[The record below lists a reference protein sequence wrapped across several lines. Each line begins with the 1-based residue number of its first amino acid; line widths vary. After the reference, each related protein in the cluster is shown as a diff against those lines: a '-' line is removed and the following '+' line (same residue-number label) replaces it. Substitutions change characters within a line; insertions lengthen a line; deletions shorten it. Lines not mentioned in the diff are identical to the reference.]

1 MAAAHPKGP
10 TLWDK
15 TYARFIS
22 MSRRLTD
29 HQLMMVL
36 ACVVGVCAALSAYLL
51 EALLHYIK
59 AGLVSWFPD
68 SEMGFLYLFY
78 PIIGIIIASL
88 FVKYIVRDD
97 ISEGVTRVLESMS
110 SHNSRLRRHNMWTS
124 VVGSG
129 ITIGFGGSVGP
140 EAPIVLTGGA
150 IGSNV
155 GRFARLNYKQT
166 TLLLCCGA
174 GAAVA
179 AIFKAPVAGIVFVL
193 EILMFDLTSNTIIP
207 LLLATVS
214 ATTLSFFLR
223 GFDTVLAVNLTETFE
238 LRTIP
243 MYVVLGIMCG
253 LASYYFTSVKE
264 WIGGFFGKFDKQ
276 YKKWIAGGVILGVL
290 IFLFP
295 TLYGE
300 GYESFT
306 SLMHGR
312 TDNLLD
318 TSPFYPWRDK
328 AWVIALVLLATMLFK
343 VVATMTTTASGGI
356 GGTFAPCLFVGA
368 YMGALIAFSCNNFL
382 GMDLP
387 IMSFTLVGMAGVMA
401 GVMNAPLTGI
411 FLIAELSGGYG
422 LFIPLMIVSA
432 VSYVIDYYLDPDSI
446 YTKQLRERGLLLTHD
461 KDSSVMVFLHVDELM
476 ETDFLQINTSYTLGD
491 IVKIV
496 QKGRRNI
503 FPVVDDNE
511 KLLGVVQLDDI
522 RNDMFNPSKYDTR
535 ITEYMTQPPDRILP
549 NEQTASVLKSFEA
562 NSTWML
568 PVVDKHGRYMGFI
581 SKSRILAAYRQ
592 QLVNITQ

>member
-78 PIIGIIIASL
+78 PTIGIIIASL

-264 WIGGFFGKFDKQ
+264 WIGRFFGKFDKQ

-328 AWVIALVLLATMLFK
+328 AWVIALVLLATMMFK

>member
-1 MAAAHPKGP
+1 MAAVHPKGP

-276 YKKWIAGGVILGVL
+276 YKKWIVGGVILGVL

>member
-1 MAAAHPKGP
+1 MAAVHPKGP

-264 WIGGFFGKFDKQ
+264 WIGRFFGKFDKQ

-328 AWVIALVLLATMLFK
+328 AWVIALVLLATMMFK

>member
-1 MAAAHPKGP
+1 
-10 TLWDK
+10 
-15 TYARFIS
+15 
-22 MSRRLTD
+22 
-29 HQLMMVL
+29 
-36 ACVVGVCAALSAYLL
+36 
-51 EALLHYIK
+51 
-59 AGLVSWFPD
+59 
-68 SEMGFLYLFY
+68 
-78 PIIGIIIASL
+78 
-88 FVKYIVRDD
+88 
-97 ISEGVTRVLESMS
+97 
-110 SHNSRLRRHNMWTS
+110 
-124 VVGSG
+124 
-129 ITIGFGGSVGP
+129 
-140 EAPIVLTGGA
+140 
-150 IGSNV
+150 
-155 GRFARLNYKQT
+155 
-166 TLLLCCGA
+166 
-174 GAAVA
+174 
-179 AIFKAPVAGIVFVL
+179 
-193 EILMFDLTSNTIIP
+193 
-207 LLLATVS
+207 
-214 ATTLSFFLR
+214 
-223 GFDTVLAVNLTETFE
+223 
-238 LRTIP
+238 
-243 MYVVLGIMCG
+243 
-253 LASYYFTSVKE
+253 
-264 WIGGFFGKFDKQ
+264 
-276 YKKWIAGGVILGVL
+276 
-290 IFLFP
+290 
-295 TLYGE
+295 
-300 GYESFT
+300 
-306 SLMHGR
+306 
-312 TDNLLD
+312 
-318 TSPFYPWRDK
+318 
-328 AWVIALVLLATMLFK
+328 
-343 VVATMTTTASGGI
+343 
-356 GGTFAPCLFVGA
+356 
-368 YMGALIAFSCNNFL
+368 
-382 GMDLP
+382 
-387 IMSFTLVGMAGVMA
+387 MSFTLVGMAGVMA

>member
-1 MAAAHPKGP
+1 
-10 TLWDK
+10 
-15 TYARFIS
+15 
-22 MSRRLTD
+22 
-29 HQLMMVL
+29 
-36 ACVVGVCAALSAYLL
+36 
-51 EALLHYIK
+51 
-59 AGLVSWFPD
+59 
-68 SEMGFLYLFY
+68 
-78 PIIGIIIASL
+78 
-88 FVKYIVRDD
+88 
-97 ISEGVTRVLESMS
+97 
-110 SHNSRLRRHNMWTS
+110 
-124 VVGSG
+124 
-129 ITIGFGGSVGP
+129 
-140 EAPIVLTGGA
+140 
-150 IGSNV
+150 
-155 GRFARLNYKQT
+155 
-166 TLLLCCGA
+166 
-174 GAAVA
+174 
-179 AIFKAPVAGIVFVL
+179 
-193 EILMFDLTSNTIIP
+193 
-207 LLLATVS
+207 
-214 ATTLSFFLR
+214 
-223 GFDTVLAVNLTETFE
+223 
-238 LRTIP
+238 
-243 MYVVLGIMCG
+243 
-253 LASYYFTSVKE
+253 
-264 WIGGFFGKFDKQ
+264 
-276 YKKWIAGGVILGVL
+276 VL

-328 AWVIALVLLATMLFK
+328 AWVIALVLLATMMFK

-522 RNDMFNPSKYDTR
+522 RNDMLTR
-535 ITEYMTQPPDRILP
+535 RNTIPALRSI
-549 NEQTASVLKSFEA
+549 
-562 NSTWML
+562 
-568 PVVDKHGRYMGFI
+568 
-581 SKSRILAAYRQ
+581 
-592 QLVNITQ
+592 

>member
-1 MAAAHPKGP
+1 
-10 TLWDK
+10 
-15 TYARFIS
+15 
-22 MSRRLTD
+22 
-29 HQLMMVL
+29 MMVL
-36 ACVVGVCAALSAYLL
+36 ACVVGVCAALGAYML
-51 EALLHYIK
+51 EMLLHIIK
-59 AGLVSWFPD
+59 AGLVSWFPVD
-68 SEMGFLYLFY
+68 EASLLYLFY
-78 PIIGIIIASL
+78 PIIGIIIACL
-88 FVKYIVRDD
+88 FVRYIVRDD
-97 ISEGVTRVLESMS
+97 ISEGVTRVLFSMS
-110 SHNSRLRRHNMWTS
+110 SRNSKLKRHNMWTS
-124 VVGSG
+124 VVGSAV
-129 ITIGFGGSVGP
+129 TIGFGGSVGP

-155 GRFARLNYKQT
+155 GQFARLNYKQT

-207 LLLATVS
+207 LLLSTVA

-223 GFDTVLAVNLTETFE
+223 GFDTVLAVSAIERFDLGA
-238 LRTIP
+238 IP
-243 MYVVLGIMCG
+243 MYVVLGILCG
-253 LASYYFTSVKE
+253 LTSYYFTSVKE
-264 WIGGFFGKFDKQ
+264 WVGGFFGKFDKQ

-290 IFLFP
+290 IFIFP

-306 SLMHGR
+306 SLMHGN
-312 TDNLLD
+312 TDTLLD
-318 TSPFYPWRDK
+318 TSLFYRWRDK
-328 AWVIALVLLATMLFK
+328 EWVIALVLLATMLFK
-343 VVATMTTTASGGI
+343 VVATMTTTAAGGI

-368 YMGALIAFSCNNFL
+368 YLGALIAFSCNHFL

-432 VSYVIDYYLDPDSI
+432 VSYAIDYYLEPDSI
-446 YTKQLRERGLLLTHD
+446 YTKQLREKGILLTHD

-476 ETDFLQINTSYTLGD
+476 ETDFLKINTSYTLGD

-503 FPVVDDNE
+503 FPVVYGDDM
-511 KLLGVVQLDDI
+511 LLGIVQLDDI
-522 RNDMFNPSKYDTR
+522 RNDMFNPEKYDTR
-535 ITEYMTQPPDRILP
+535 ITEYMIQPPDTILP
-549 NEQTASVLKSFEA
+549 NEQTASVLKRFEE
-562 NSTWML
+562 NTTWML
-568 PVVDKHGRYMGFI
+568 PVVDKRGRYLGFI
-581 SKSRILAAYRQ
+581 SKSRILAAYRE

>member
-1 MAAAHPKGP
+1 MAAVHPKGP

-264 WIGGFFGKFDKQ
+264 WIGRFFGKFDKQ

-328 AWVIALVLLATMLFK
+328 AWVIALVLLATMMFR

-422 LFIPLMIVSA
+422 PFIPLMIVSA

>member
-1 MAAAHPKGP
+1 MATAHSKGP

-15 TYARFIS
+15 AYARFIS

-36 ACVVGVCAALSAYLL
+36 ACIVGVCAALSAYLL

-110 SHNSRLRRHNMWTS
+110 SRNSRLRRHNMWTS

-223 GFDTVLAVNLTETFE
+223 GFDTVLAVNLTESFE

-276 YKKWIAGGVILGVL
+276 YKKWIAGGIILGIL

-312 TDNLLD
+312 TDNLLN

-328 AWVIALVLLATMLFK
+328 AWVIALVLLATMMFK

-511 KLLGVVQLDDI
+511 RLLGVVHLDDI
-522 RNDMFNPSKYDTR
+522 RNDMFDPSKYDTR
-535 ITEYMTQPPDRILP
+535 ITEYMTQPADRIRP

-568 PVVDKHGRYMGFI
+568 PVVDKRGRYMGFI

>member
-1 MAAAHPKGP
+1 MAQAVKSP

-22 MSRRLTD
+22 ISRRLTD

-36 ACVVGVCAALSAYLL
+36 ACVVGVCAALSAYIL

-59 AGLVSWFPD
+59 AGLVAWFPVD
-68 SEMGFLYLFY
+68 NVGYLYLFY

-88 FVKYIVRDD
+88 FVRYIVRDD
-97 ISEGVTRVLESMS
+97 ISEGVTKVLFAMS
-110 SHNSRLRRHNMWTS
+110 SRNSRLRRHNMWSS
-124 VVGSG
+124 VVGSAV
-129 ITIGFGGSVGP
+129 TIGFGGSVGP

-155 GRFARLNYKQT
+155 SRFARLNYKQT

-179 AIFKAPVAGIVFVL
+179 AIFKAPIAGIVFVL

-223 GFDTVLAVNLTETFE
+223 GFDTVLAVNLVESFE
-238 LRTIP
+238 LKTIP

-253 LASYYFTSVKE
+253 LTSYYFTSVKE
-264 WIGGFFGKFDKQ
+264 WVGKFFGRYDKQ
-276 YKKWIAGGVILGVL
+276 YKKWIAGGLILGVL
-290 IFLFP
+290 IFIFP

-306 SLMHGR
+306 SLMRGQ

-318 TSPFYPWRDK
+318 TSPFYRWGDE

-343 VVATMTTTASGGI
+343 VVATMTTTAAGGI

-368 YMGALIAFSCNNFL
+368 YMGALIAFACNNFL
-382 GMDLP
+382 GMNLP

-422 LFIPLMIVSA
+422 LFIPLMIVAA

-461 KDSSVMVFLHVDELM
+461 KDSSVMVFLHVDQLM
-476 ETDFLQINTSYTLGD
+476 ETDFLKIDTSYTLGD

-503 FPVVDDNE
+503 FPVVDAED
-511 KLLGVVQLDDI
+511 KLLGIVQLDDI
-522 RNDMFNPSKYDTR
+522 RNDMFDSSKYDR
-535 ITEYMTQPPDRILP
+535 GITKYMIQPPDKILP
-549 NEQTASVLKSFEA
+549 NEQTASVLRCFEE
-562 NSTWML
+562 NTTWML
-568 PVVDKHGRYMGFI
+568 PVVDKSGRYMGFI
-581 SKSRILAAYRQ
+581 SKSRILAAYRE
-592 QLVNITQ
+592 QLVKITQ

>member
-110 SHNSRLRRHNMWTS
+110 SRNSRLRRHNMWTS

-328 AWVIALVLLATMLFK
+328 AWVIALVLLATMMFK

-522 RNDMFNPSKYDTR
+522 RNDMFDPSKYNTR

>member
-264 WIGGFFGKFDKQ
+264 WIGRFFGKFDKQ

-328 AWVIALVLLATMLFK
+328 AWVIALVLLATMMFK

>member
-1 MAAAHPKGP
+1 MAAVHPKGP

-51 EALLHYIK
+51 EVLLHYIK

-110 SHNSRLRRHNMWTS
+110 SRNSRLRRHNMWTS

-522 RNDMFNPSKYDTR
+522 RNDMFDPSKYNTR